1 MGSNL
6 QHHGR
11 GGPSCTLHVRC
22 VRRIVLLTA
31 LPGLAV
37 ACSFNTDPA
46 VHPPRG
52 LAPLPPLP
60 PTALMV
66 LPVPAPAT
74 SQPILA
80 RADSPTNPA
89 RRDAMPA
96 SPSR

>member
-11 GGPSCTLHVRC
+11 GGLSCTLHVRC

-52 LAPLPPLP
+52 LAPLPP
-60 PTALMV
+60 TALMV
-66 LPVPAPAT
+66 VPVPAPVT
-74 SQPILA
+74 SQPILV